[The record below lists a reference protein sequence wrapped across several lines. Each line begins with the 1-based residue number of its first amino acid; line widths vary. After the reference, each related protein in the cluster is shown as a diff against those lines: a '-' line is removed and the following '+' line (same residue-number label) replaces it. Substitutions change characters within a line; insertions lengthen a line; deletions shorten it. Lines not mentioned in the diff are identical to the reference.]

1 MPTAAIKTFGCK
13 LNQYESEQIRT
24 QLERLGYAIVDFASS
39 ADVYII
45 NSCTV
50 THRADRDTRKLARYI
65 KRRHPQAV
73 LVVTGCYAEVAP
85 EELQAIPE
93 IDIVC
98 GNEDKKRI
106 GELLASF
113 QPAHAAL
120 SASLF
125 SQAAQAA
132 PAESAEPSASAA
144 SDVDFIEKF
153 SGHTRC
159 FVKVQEG
166 CNAQCAYCIIPRARG
181 PSRSVPVEDV
191 LEQARRL
198 GRAGHPELVLIGT
211 HLGQYGQ
218 DLQPKT
224 DLAELIEQLLALP
237 EVRRL
242 RLSSIEPRE
251 ISDRL
256 LTMLP
261 YGGRALAPLATP
273 YGKLCRHLH
282 IPLQSGCDKTL
293 QRMNRPYDTSFYAH
307 LIERIHRLQPAT
319 CLGADVI
326 VGFPGETEEEFA
338 QTAAFIEALPL
349 SYLHVFTYSVR
360 RGTPAAKMPHHVPHE
375 VAIQRNQFLRAISE
389 RKRKAFAAQMIGQI
403 LEIVLQTPD
412 ENEQGYALGL
422 ADNYLLVRVPAPQ
435 ERMQQLA
442 ACEILDLDEKEI
454 VLRGRLL

>member
-1 MPTAAIKTFGCK
+1 MPTVAIKTFGCK
-13 LNQYESEQIRT
+13 LNQYESEQIRE
-24 QLERLGYAIVDFASS
+24 QLERLGYTIVDFASP

-50 THRADRDTRKLARYI
+50 THRADRDTRKLARHT

-85 EELQAIPE
+85 EELRAIPE

-113 QPAHAAL
+113 RPSHAAL
-120 SASLF
+120 SVSLF
-125 SQAAQAA
+125 PPAAQEA
-132 PAESAEPSASAA
+132 PAESAEPSSSAA

-159 FVKVQEG
+159 FIKVQEG

-198 GRAGHPELVLIGT
+198 GGAGHPELVLIGT

-218 DLQPKT
+218 DLPEKT
-224 DLAELIEQLLALP
+224 DLTALIEQLLALP

-251 ISDRL
+251 ITEHL
-256 LTMLP
+256 IAMLAQ
-261 YGGRALAPLATP
+261 GGRALDPSFP
-273 YGKLCRHLH
+273 HYGKLCRHLH
-282 IPLQSGCDKTL
+282 IPLQSGCDSVL
-293 QRMNRPYDTSFYAH
+293 QRMNRPYDASFYAH

-360 RGTPAAKMPHHVPHE
+360 RGTPAAKMPHHVPHDIA
-375 VAIQRNQFLRAISE
+375 VRRNHFLRALSE
-389 RKRKAFAAQMIGQI
+389 RKRKAFAAQMMGQI

-412 ENEQGYALGL
+412 ENKEGYLLGL
-422 ADNYLLVRVPAPQ
+422 SDNYLLVRVPAST
-435 ERMQQLA
+435 ERLQQLV
-442 ACEILDLDEKEI
+442 ACEIIDMDEKEAI
-454 VLRGRLL
+454 LQGRLL